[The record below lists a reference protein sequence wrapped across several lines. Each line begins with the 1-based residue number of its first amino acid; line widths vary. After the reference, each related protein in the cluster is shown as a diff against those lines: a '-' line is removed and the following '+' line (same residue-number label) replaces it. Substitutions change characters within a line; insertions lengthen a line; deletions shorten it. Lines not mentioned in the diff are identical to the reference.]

1 VAADLAQLPAKG
13 NAEAGLGAAALSSR
27 VGYRID
33 DLTRFESRRRQDH
46 LIVHELRKPLP

>member
-1 VAADLAQLPAKG
+1 VAADLAQLLAKG